1 MHFSVRLPDRLPC
14 YALRRAGVDA
24 AAYFDHWLDRV
35 QRNAPH
41 WYDPVKRNTPVTFEV
56 TSFYC
61 LREKPVEVRIASRHD
76 VYGVHLS
83 IEVEDEEIGRKIQ
96 NALAR
101 YSVENS
107 GSALDEREHKLL

>member
-1 MHFSVRLPDRLPC
+1 M
-14 YALRRAGVDA
+14 
-24 AAYFDHWLDRV
+24 
-35 QRNAPH
+35 
-41 WYDPVKRNTPVTFEV
+41 
-56 TSFYC
+56 
-61 LREKPVEVRIASRHD
+61 EVRIASRHD